1 MPAVEIDPRLT
12 PANGR
17 VAAVE
22 LKGMVEAERFVDGER
37 LQCVA
42 PVADIRVRPD
52 GGLASQLMYGETVR
66 VLETRRGWS
75 FGQSESDGY
84 VGYVPEKFLGPAA
97 EIPTHRVLRLK
108 AHAYPEPSF
117 KSIPARVFPFG
128 AKLSAVSEEGS
139 FVEVRGGG
147 YVPKSQLLEL
157 DEFIGDFVGAAEA
170 FIGVPYLWG
179 GKGPDGIDCSGLVQI
194 ALHAAG
200 RMCPRD
206 SDMQEEMLGEPLSFR
221 ENLARGDLVFWTGH
235 VGMMADEDT
244 LLHANASHMAVVKES
259 LPLAESRIDANEG
272 LQIRAI
278 RRF

>member
-1 MPAVEIDPRLT
+1 MDLRLT
-12 PANGR
+12 PTNGR
-17 VAAVE
+17 VAATE
-22 LKGMVEAERFVDGER
+22 LKGMVEAERFVDGEQ

-84 VGYVPEKFLGPAA
+84 VGYVPEKSLGSAVS
-97 EIPTHRVLRLK
+97 PTHRVLRLK

-139 FVEVRGGG
+139 FIEVRGGG
-147 YVPKSQLLEL
+147 YVPKGQLLDLGESV
-157 DEFIGDFVGAAEA
+157 GDFVATAET

-179 GKGPDGIDCSGLVQI
+179 GKGPDGIDCSGLVQT

-206 SDMQEEMLGEPLSFR
+206 SDMQEAVLGESLSFR
-221 ENLARGDLVFWTGH
+221 EELARGDLVFWTGH
-235 VGMMADEDT
+235 VGMMADGDA

-259 LPLAESRIDANEG
+259 LPSAESRIEANEG
-272 LQIRAI
+272 LSIRAI
-278 RRF
+278 RRFS

>member
-1 MPAVEIDPRLT
+1 MPATDMDPRLT

-17 VAAVE
+17 VAATE
-22 LKGMVEAERFVDGER
+22 LRGMVEAERFVDGER

-42 PVADIRVRPD
+42 PSADIRVRPE
-52 GGLASQLMYGETVR
+52 GGLASQLMYGETIR

-84 VGYVPEKFLGPAA
+84 VGYVPEKSLGSAA
-97 EIPTHRVLRLK
+97 SSTHRVLCLK

-128 AKLSAVSEEGS
+128 SKLSEVSEEGS

-157 DEFIGDFVGAAEA
+157 DEFAGDFVAVAEI
-170 FIGVPYLWG
+170 FVGVPYLWG

-200 RMCPRD
+200 QPCPRD
-206 SDMQEEMLGEPLSFR
+206 SDMQEAALGEPLSFR
-221 ENLARGDLVFWTGH
+221 EELSRGDLVFWTGH
-235 VGMMADEDT
+235 VGMMADRDT

-259 LPLAESRIDANEG
+259 LPLAKSRINANEG
-272 LQIRAI
+272 LPIRAI